1 MRISPIEFALKDI
14 QHRQVI
20 NDFKETTLLEK
31 LAYDN
36 KRFEDIVLERIYN
49 QRAFIMSIKA
59 KGTRVDMYI

>member
-1 MRISPIEFALKDI
+1 MRVTPALLELKDI
-14 QHRQVI
+14 QHRQI
-20 NDFKETTLLEK
+20 KNEFDETTLLEK

-49 QRAFIMSIKA
+49 QRAFILSIKA